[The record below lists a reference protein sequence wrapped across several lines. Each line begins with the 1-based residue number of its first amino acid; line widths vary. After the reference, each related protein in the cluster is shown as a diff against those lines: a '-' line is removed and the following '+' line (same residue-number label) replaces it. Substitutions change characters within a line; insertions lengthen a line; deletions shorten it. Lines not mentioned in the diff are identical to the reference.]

1 MQKIT
6 PCLWFDN
13 NLQEAV
19 DFYTSVFKNSEVLSK
34 SYYGEG
40 TPMPKGSLMVVTFRI
55 EGHEFM
61 GLNGGPQ
68 YKFTEAISLMVD
80 CKTQEEV
87 DYYWEKLSAGG
98 GTEVQCGWLKDKFG
112 LAWQI
117 VPTRLMELIAGKDP
131 VAVNRVLQAMYNMI
145 KIDIK
150 TLEEA
155 YKG

>member
-40 TPMPKGSLMVVTFRI
+40 TPMPKG
-55 EGHEFM
+55 
-61 GLNGGPQ
+61 
-68 YKFTEAISLMVD
+68 SLMVD